1 MGGSTGSVRRCGG
14 GGRAAAV
21 ARYTA
26 FHAAAA
32 HYSFYPQMS
41 QFVSEFCVGPN
52 LAPPPAANSTLPQT
66 FCRRRVA
73 ASAAAHPRPNLN
85 LLCLAVQQRQS
96 AAAQMPQ
103 RGASLLLAA
112 LVQRLP
118 ALHVCHTLQA
128 FQCGCRCPSPHAICI
143 ASARLRCAIRSRKG
157 AQLPP
162 SPTPSRFLI
171 SCSLL
176 KRVAAAC
183 TIVSSCRVTAA
194 AARITQPAAADTAH
208 AISHDGVVL
217 VRGGCGCWHASI

>member
-1 MGGSTGSVRRCGG
+1 MATCLLLDT
-14 GGRAAAV
+14 
-21 ARYTA
+21 YICL
-26 FHAAAA
+26 
-32 HYSFYPQMS
+32 Q
-41 QFVSEFCVGPN
+41 
-52 LAPPPAANSTLPQT
+52 L
-66 FCRRRVA
+66 
-73 ASAAAHPRPNLN
+73 SAADALPPLIIAHSRCSTRPNLN

-103 RGASLLLAA
+103 RCACLLLAA

-162 SPTPSRFLI
+162 SQSPSRFLI

-176 KRVAAAC
+176 KRVTAAC

-194 AARITQPAAADTAH
+194 AACITPPAAADTAH

-217 VRGGCGCWHASI
+217 VRGGCGCWHACI

>member
-1 MGGSTGSVRRCGG
+1 MRWPQLGPSPCSQL
-14 GGRAAAV
+14 
-21 ARYTA
+21 
-26 FHAAAA
+26 HAAAN
-32 HYSFYPQMS
+32 F
-41 QFVSEFCVGPN
+41 
-52 LAPPPAANSTLPQT
+52 LPPTRSPLSSSRT
-66 FCRRRVA
+66 
-73 ASAAAHPRPNLN
+73 
-85 LLCLAVQQRQS
+85 
-96 AAAQMPQ
+96 AAAQPAQ
-103 RGASLLLAA
+103 TSTCCALRCSSGSRRRLKCRSDV

-118 ALHVCHTLQA
+118 VLHVCHTLQA

-162 SPTPSRFLI
+162 SQTPSRFLI

-217 VRGGCGCWHASI
+217 VRGGCGCWHACI